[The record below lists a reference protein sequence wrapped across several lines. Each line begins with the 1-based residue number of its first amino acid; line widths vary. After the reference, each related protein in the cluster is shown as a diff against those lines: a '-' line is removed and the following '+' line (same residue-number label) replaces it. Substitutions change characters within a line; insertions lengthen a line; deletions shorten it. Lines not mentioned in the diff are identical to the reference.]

1 MYSKTR
7 NFLMEMFSILG
18 QKWQLFTE
26 TQKQVLME
34 RFKANEYLTRKER
47 HELCMSL
54 NTTEKRIIIWY
65 RRMREKKA
73 YLLARNSPMLC

>member
-1 MYSKTR
+1 
-7 NFLMEMFSILG
+7 MEMFSILG

-34 RFKANEYLTRKER
+34 RFKANEYLTKKER
-47 HELCMSL
+47 HELSMSL

-73 YLLARNSPMLC
+73 AEGIWSQRE